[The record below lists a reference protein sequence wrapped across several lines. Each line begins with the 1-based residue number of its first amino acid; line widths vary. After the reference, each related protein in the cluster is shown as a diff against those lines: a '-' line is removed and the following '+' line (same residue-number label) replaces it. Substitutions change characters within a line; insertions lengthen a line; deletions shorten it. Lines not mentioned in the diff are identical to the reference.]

1 MISATSEH
9 ALRAMASIVAMT
21 SLTSLESSEPILAR
35 DLSSQAGVHLPYL
48 SKILGTLTKG
58 GILNASPGR
67 GGGYQLV
74 RAAEQISLIDVVEL
88 FDGVSARPDCFF
100 GGGRKCSDDNPC
112 SAHDAFKQ
120 VRKQY
125 IDFLESTTIADI
137 AGHAYIDGAPA
148 GGRTSIE
155 ADGNDVPG

>member
-9 ALRAMASIVAMT
+9 ALRAMASIAAMANP
-21 SLTSLESSEPILAR
+21 SSPENDEPILAR

-58 GILNASPGR
+58 GILNASRGR
-67 GGGYQLV
+67 GGGYRLV
-74 RAAEQISLIDVVEL
+74 RAAEQIYLINVVEL

-137 AGHAYIDGAPA
+137 AGPAYIDGAPA
-148 GGRTSIE
+148 GGLTSNV
-155 ADGNDVPG
+155 AGGNDVQG